1 MTKQALLTV
10 EQLVL
15 GTSAVMA
22 PPVVNCVSLTLRAG
36 ERVGIVGES
45 GSGKSMLM
53 RAVIGLL
60 PPGIVRRGGCVRF
73 AGRDMSELA
82 PEDLRKLRGKGI
94 GLIFQ
99 EPMTSLNPALTIGRQ
114 MEEGLALHTTMDASA
129 RQSAILAMLKRV
141 GIADPDAAIRAFPHE
156 FSGGMRQRIM
166 IASVM
171 LLEPALLIADEPT
184 TALDAVVQRD
194 VLELLHA
201 LVEEKGT
208 AMVLISHDMA
218 MVAQYTDRVLVMQK
232 GVCVEEG
239 TTAELLRM
247 PRHDYTR
254 KLLSA
259 LPRREPARAVALN
272 APLASVRN
280 MKLAYGSGTGAK
292 PVLHGI
298 DLDIHPGE
306 IVALVGGSGSGKTTL
321 GRIIAGLLQP
331 DEGTLTFRGQVVNR
345 KSSGFAD
352 YRANC
357 QMVFQD
363 PYSSLDPR
371 MRIRDIVAAPLRHE
385 KSMRGTD
392 RRARVD
398 EVLAEVGLAPQ
409 FAERFPHQLSG
420 GQRQRVAIARA
431 LARRPDLV
439 IADEAVSALDLT
451 VKAQILTL
459 LSKLQRE
466 QGFAC
471 LFISHDLGVVE
482 QIADRVVV
490 MHKGVIEEQGSR
502 DEIFDRPTSAY
513 TRKLLSAVPMLT
525 PADGGGIDLVWRAA

>member
-1 MTKQALLTV
+1 MNTPTLLTV
-10 EQLVL
+10 DRLVL
-15 GTSAVMA
+15 GATAVA
-22 PPVVNCVSLTLRAG
+22 TQVVDGVSLTLRRG
-36 ERVGIVGES
+36 ERIGIVGES

-60 PPGIVRRGGCVRF
+60 PAGISKLGGSVRF
-73 AGRDMSELA
+73 EDRDMGDLQ
-82 PEDLRKLRGKGI
+82 PEEVRKLRGKGI

-114 MEEGLALHTTMDASA
+114 LEEGLALHTAMDATG
-129 RQSAILAMLKRV
+129 RRDAILAMLRRV
-141 GIADPDAAIRAFPHE
+141 GIADPDAAVRAFPHE

-184 TALDAVVQRD
+184 TALDAVVQRE

-239 TTAELLRM
+239 ATSELLRA
-247 PRHDYTR
+247 PRHEYTR

-259 LPRREPARAVALN
+259 LPRRAPARAIAPN

-280 MKLAYGSGTGAK
+280 MKLAYGSGSSAK
-292 PVLHGI
+292 AVLHGI

-331 DEGTLTFRGQVVNR
+331 NEGTLTFRGQAVNR
-345 KSSGFAD
+345 KSGGYAD

-371 MRIRDIVAAPLRHE
+371 MRVREIVAAPLRHE
-385 KSMRGTD
+385 KSMRSTA
-392 RRARVD
+392 RRERVN
-398 EVLAEVGLAPQ
+398 EVLSEVGLGPQ
-409 FAERFPHQLSG
+409 FADRFPHQLSG

-439 IADEAVSALDLT
+439 IADEAVSALDMT
-451 VKAQILTL
+451 VKAQILKL
-459 LSKLQRE
+459 LTQLQE
-466 QGFAC
+466 QQGFAC

-490 MHKGVIEEQGSR
+490 MHRGVIEEQGSR
-502 DEIFDRPTSAY
+502 DEIFDRPTSSY
-513 TRKLLSAVPMLT
+513 TRKLLSAVPMLA

>member
-1 MTKQALLTV
+1 MTQLPLLTV

-15 GTSAVMA
+15 GTSAAMA
-22 PPVVNCVSLTLRAG
+22 PPVVDCVSLTLRAG
-36 ERVGIVGES
+36 ERIGIVGRS

-60 PPGIVRRGGCVRF
+60 PPGIVRRGGSVRF
-73 AGRDMSELA
+73 AGRDMSGLA
-82 PEDLRKLRGKGI
+82 PDDLRKLRGKSI

-141 GIADPDAAIRAFPHE
+141 GIADPDAAVRAFPHE

-259 LPRREPARAVALN
+259 LPRRAPARAVAPN

-306 IVALVGGSGSGKTTL
+306 IVALVGGPAPGRRRLAASSPGCCNRMRARLPSADRWSIAKAAASPTTAPIARWFFRIPTLRSIRACGSATSWQRRSGTKNRCAPQT
-321 GRIIAGLLQP
+321 AV
-331 DEGTLTFRGQVVNR
+331 RGSMRCSPKWVSLRN
-345 KSSGFAD
+345 SPSGFRINSPVGKGNVPPSPA
-352 YRANC
+352 RLLAG
-357 QMVFQD
+357 
-363 PYSSLDPR
+363 PTLSSP
-371 MRIRDIVAAPLRHE
+371 
-385 KSMRGTD
+385 T
-392 RRARVD
+392 RR
-398 EVLAEVGLAPQ
+398 
-409 FAERFPHQLSG
+409 S
-420 GQRQRVAIARA
+420 QR
-431 LARRPDLV
+431 
-439 IADEAVSALDLT
+439 ST
-451 VKAQILTL
+451 
-459 LSKLQRE
+459 
-466 QGFAC
+466 
-471 LFISHDLGVVE
+471 
-482 QIADRVVV
+482 
-490 MHKGVIEEQGSR
+490 
-502 DEIFDRPTSAY
+502 
-513 TRKLLSAVPMLT
+513 
-525 PADGGGIDLVWRAA
+525 